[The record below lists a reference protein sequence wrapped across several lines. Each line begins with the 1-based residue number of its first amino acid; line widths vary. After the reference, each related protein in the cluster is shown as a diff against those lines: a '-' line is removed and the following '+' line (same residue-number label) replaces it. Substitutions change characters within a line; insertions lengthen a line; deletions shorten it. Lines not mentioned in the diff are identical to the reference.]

1 MSPGDT
7 SAANRE
13 ATGKG
18 LVEIFT
24 GDGKGKTSAALGVAL
39 RASGHGLKV
48 FIICFMKGGFPYGE
62 RKALSQLPNIKFANF
77 GLESFVDPNNVTEV
91 EKEEARKAL
100 QMAKEVISSNEYD
113 IVVLD
118 EINVATAWNLIS
130 TNEVIKLIKEKPKNV
145 DLILTGR
152 YADDKLIEL
161 ADLVTN
167 MTKVKHPYDKGT
179 LARKGID
186 Y

>member
-1 MSPGDT
+1 MSLGNTPGATRKAT
-7 SAANRE
+7 S
-13 ATGKG
+13 KG

-24 GDGKGKTSAALGVAL
+24 GDGKGKTTAALGAAL

-48 FIICFMKGGFPYGE
+48 FIVYFMKGGFPYGE
-62 RKALSQLPNIKFANF
+62 QKALSQLPNIKFARF
-77 GLESFVDPNNVTEV
+77 GLEGFVTPNNVTEA

-100 QMAKEVISSNEYD
+100 QMAKEVIFSNEYD
-113 IVVLD
+113 IVILD
-118 EINVATAWNLIS
+118 EINVATAWNLI
-130 TNEVIKLIKEKPKNV
+130 NIAEVIKLIKGKPEKV
-145 DLILTGR
+145 ELILTGR

-167 MTKVKHPYDKGT
+167 MTKIKHPYDKGI

>member
-1 MSPGDT
+1 MSPGDA
-7 SAANRE
+7 SAANRK

-24 GDGKGKTSAALGVAL
+24 GDGKGKTTAALGIAL

-48 FIICFMKGGFPYGE
+48 FIICFMKGDFPYGE
-62 RKALSQLPNIKFANF
+62 RKALSQLPNIKLAKF
-77 GLESFVDPNNVTEV
+77 GLETFVDPNNVTEV

-100 QMAKEVISSNEYD
+100 QMAKEVIFNNEYD

-130 TNEVIKLIKEKPKNV
+130 TNEVIKIIKGKPKNV
-145 DLILTGR
+145 ELILTGR

-167 MTKVKHPYDKGT
+167 MIKVKHPYDKGI